1 MNLTNYHSHST
12 YCDGRAPIED
22 FVKEAIA
29 QGFTSY
35 GVSSHAPLPFSTR
48 WSMDWEQMP
57 AYLEEINLLKQ
68 KYAGQI
74 ELYAGLEIDYLNEES
89 NPGAACFRDLP
100 LDYRIGSVHLIY
112 SKKGELVDVDVSAE
126 RFKTL
131 VDTYFEGDLRRVV
144 TLYYERLLRMMALGG
159 FDILGHADKIHY
171 NANCYQPGLLD
182 EPWYDDL
189 VRYYFTKIACSG
201 YMMEINTKAL
211 YMLGTFF
218 PNDRYFPLFYELGIP
233 VQVNSDAHFPDKINN
248 GRREA
253 LTALWQAGYKEV
265 MELHGGA
272 WIAVPITV

>member
-112 SKKGELVDVDVSAE
+112 SKKGELVDVDVSVE